1 MKDFSDDQPGDD
13 DDSQVTPPGSQT
25 RPTSPLQPELPGA
38 SGMRRRIP
46 ADDLP
51 RAYDRPAL
59 PRQSRSQPRIEPPP
73 PPPGVTRVSPQ
84 ATPPA
89 TPPIYTPPRDRRG
102 RREKRPRPP
111 ATPANKRDS
120 GLYLPWWSLVIML
133 VFVGCAAI
141 GALLVAGSIGGNV
154 APGGQT
160 PMIIV
165 ITSTFTVGPPASQ
178 TPIPQPATLTPTA
191 PLPTIPPTASLPPG
205 NFAIGEMV
213 QVVGVDTSGLNV
225 RSAPGT
231 ASTVKFRANEGD
243 RFVLRDG
250 PQTASNDE
258 WWYIQ
263 DAQDSN
269 RAGWASRRYLTAIAP
284 ATP

>member
-1 MKDFSDDQPGDD
+1 MP
-13 DDSQVTPPGSQT
+13 V
-25 RPTSPLQPELPGA
+25 
-38 SGMRRRIP
+38 
-46 ADDLP
+46 
-51 RAYDRPAL
+51 
-59 PRQSRSQPRIEPPP
+59 
-73 PPPGVTRVSPQ
+73 
-84 ATPPA
+84 
-89 TPPIYTPPRDRRG
+89 
-102 RREKRPRPP
+102 
-111 ATPANKRDS
+111 NKRDS

-205 NFAIGEMV
+205 NFAIGETV

-231 ASTVKFRANEGD
+231 GSTVKFRANEGD

-263 DAQDSN
+263 DPQDQN